1 MFDSFFRFFQT
12 LLTNENE
19 YNMKSIDSTGNAWE
33 CNEQFQVTGL
43 MNPDKILS
51 YQYHKNVFYLQFSL

>member
-33 CNEQFQVTGL
+33 RNEQLQVTGL
-43 MNPDKILS
+43 MNPD
-51 YQYHKNVFYLQFSL
+51 